1 MALCS
6 RIRGSLAGRECEGE
20 WIHVHVWPSSF
31 IVNLKQE
38 KHYEWAMLQHKIKSF
53 FKSIFNY
60 VPYLE
65 RKTLEPQV

>member
-6 RIRGSLAGRECEGE
+6 RICGSLDGREFEGE
-20 WIHVHVWPSSF
+20 WIHVYVWPSPF
-31 IVNLKQE
+31 IVNLKQV
-38 KHYEWAMLQHKIKSF
+38 KHYEWAMLQHKIKSCF

-65 RKTLEPQV
+65 RRTLEP